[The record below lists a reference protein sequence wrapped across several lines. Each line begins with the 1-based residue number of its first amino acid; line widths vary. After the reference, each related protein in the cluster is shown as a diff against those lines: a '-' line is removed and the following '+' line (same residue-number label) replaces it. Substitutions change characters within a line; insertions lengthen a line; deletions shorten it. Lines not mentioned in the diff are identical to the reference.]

1 MTTPADVEI
10 DEPPAP
16 RFVRSW
22 SDAVQ
27 VALAL
32 LTLAASLY
40 LARYAAEVIRSLERE
55 IIRLL
60 ENIPKPVESFLI
72 GTIQVLAFY
81 APLVLFF
88 VLIVLRRFRRL
99 GLVVA
104 AMLAAAGLMRLFV
117 AVVENVVSA
126 SVRVPVPQFD
136 GRGFNIAA
144 AFPSP
149 AYIAA
154 ATAVVTVETPWLG
167 RAWRRTCVVV
177 LVVLGVGRLGAGAAR
192 DVPVDLIVGYA
203 TGWFIGCLLNLLAG
217 RPNRHPQGR
226 DVADALGRSGITV
239 ASVRVL
245 PEVPGFAY
253 AAVDDGGR
261 ALLVRVR
268 RGGDQA
274 AAGAVR
280 VYRYLRRREVGD
292 EHPFWS
298 PRRRADHEALVA
310 LKAHVD
316 GVPTPTV
323 RAVTAVGQNRSSTLV
338 AFDRVPGRSL
348 ANIETDEFTPAL
360 LGQVFDIAAS
370 LRHTRIAHRNFGL
383 RRFLFDDAGQV
394 WIVDFEN
401 AELAADPPV
410 LAIDL
415 TELLCAVA
423 ARVGPTRAVEAAAV
437 SVGYPALIGVLP
449 RLQPVALSAATRAE
463 VARDEDL
470 LERLGEEIRR
480 AAGVDPVPLT
490 QLERVKPR
498 TVLLVVMTGFAVYA
512 LLPQLANASDVA
524 YEISQAQIW
533 WIAAAVVASAVT
545 YLGAATSLTGASPD
559 RMPWASLS
567 AAQVACQFAN
577 FATPAQVGGMALNV
591 RFMQKHGSDPPV
603 AVAAVGLNA
612 VTGLVVHL
620 ALFGAFAYW
629 AGTQDAFAFEWPLG
643 TILVVAAVVAVAG
656 LITLAIPAGRR
667 FFRDKLL
674 PILGRA
680 VTGIRDISRDP
691 LKIAALVGG
700 ALVLTAAYIVA
711 LACSV
716 AAFGLEVPIASI
728 GVVFLASSAVA
739 AAAPTP
745 GGVGVVE
752 ATLSAGLIGIGISA
766 DVALSA
772 VLVYRFATFWLPLA
786 PGWFAFT
793 GLQRRGAI

>member
-1 MTTPADVEI
+1 MATPAEVEI
-10 DEPPAP
+10 EEPAAP
-16 RFVRSW
+16 RYVRSW
-22 SDAVQ
+22 SDIVQ
-27 VALAL
+27 VAIAL
-32 LTLAASLY
+32 VAVGASLY
-40 LARYAAEVIRSLERE
+40 LARYAGEVIRAGERE
-55 IIRLL
+55 IIRLI
-60 ENIPKPVESFLI
+60 ENIPKPIESFLV

-81 APLVLFF
+81 TPLVLLL
-88 VLIVLRRFRRL
+88 VLIALQRFRRL
-99 GLVVA
+99 GMVMA
-104 AMLAAAGLMRLFV
+104 AMFGAAALMRLFV

-126 SVRVPVPQFD
+126 SVRVPIPQFD

-154 ATAVVTVETPWLG
+154 ATAVVTVETPWIS
-167 RAWRRTCVVV
+167 RSWRRACGVV
-177 LVVLGVGRLGAGAAR
+177 LVVLGLGRLGAGTAR
-192 DVPVDLIVGYA
+192 DVPVDLIVAYA
-203 TGWFIGCLLNLLAG
+203 TGWFIGCALNLAAG
-217 RPNRHPQGR
+217 RPNRHPDGR
-226 DVADALGRSGITV
+226 DVADALERSGIIVTAV
-239 ASVRVL
+239 ALL
-245 PEVPGFAY
+245 PDVPGYAY
-253 AAVDDGGR
+253 EAVDSTGR
-261 ALLVRVR
+261 RILVRVR
-268 RGGDQA
+268 RGGDRA

-280 VYRYLRRREVGD
+280 LYRYLRRREVGD

-316 GVPTPTV
+316 GVATPAV
-323 RAVTAVGQNRSSTLV
+323 RAVTPVGDNRSSTLV
-338 AFDRVPGRSL
+338 AFDRVAGRRL
-348 ANIETDEFTPAL
+348 AVLDNEDFTQEL

-370 LRHTRIAHRNFGL
+370 LRRARIAHRNMGL
-383 RRFLFDDAGQV
+383 RRFLLDDHGRV
-394 WIVDFEN
+394 HVVDFEN
-401 AELAADPPV
+401 AELAADLPV
-410 LAIDL
+410 LANDL
-415 TELLCAVA
+415 TELLCAMAV
-423 ARVGPTRAVEAAAV
+423 RVGPARAVEAAAV

-449 RLQPVALSAATRAE
+449 RLQPVALSSATRAE
-463 VARDEDL
+463 VAGEEGL
-470 LERLGEEIRR
+470 LARLGEEIRR
-480 AAGVDPVPLT
+480 AAGVDAVPLA

-498 TVLLVVMTGFAVYA
+498 TVLLVVMSGFAVYA

-524 YEISQAQIW
+524 QEISQAQIW
-533 WIAAAVVASAVT
+533 WVAAAVLASAVT
-545 YLGAATSLTGASPD
+545 YLGAATSLTGATPD
-559 RMPWASLS
+559 RMPWTSL
-567 AAQVACQFAN
+567 AVAQVACQFAN

-629 AGTQDAFAFEWPLG
+629 AGTQDAFAFEWPLA
-643 TILVVAAVVAVAG
+643 TILVVAAVVVVAG
-656 LITLAIPAGRR
+656 LITLAIPVGRH
-667 FFRDKLL
+667 FVRDRLL

-680 VTGIRDISRDP
+680 VVGIRDISRNP
-691 LKIAALVGG
+691 LKIAFLLGG
-700 ALVLTAAYIVA
+700 ALLLSAAYIAA

-716 AAFGLEVPIASI
+716 AAFGLEVPLASV

-786 PGWFAFT
+786 PGWVAFT
-793 GLQRRGAI
+793 GLQRHGAI